1 MAAIILQCI
10 LSLGFFLACVCVNA
24 AGKPNGLTMELIH
37 VDSPA
42 SPLYPGNIS
51 YEEEIQRLI
60 DRSIA
65 RAQHLH
71 YTLASLGN
79 NNVSQTI
86 INPLDIRP
94 KLEFYPYGSYLVQ
107 VGIGTFDA
115 TFPARSF
122 NTYYLYT
129 DTGSILTWVLCE
141 DCLKPGNQCFQTKEP
156 PFPNSKSKSYVALCC
171 NQNPFCKTGQCTG
184 PYCSQ
189 HDEYMDGTVVNSI
202 LSAENFNFLSSSGQP
217 LMIPGVVFGCAYDI
231 RKISFGRREEFKVAG
246 LLGLGYASIS
256 FPLQQSYQTGKVFSM
271 CLTRQRE
278 IQTYL
283 RFGKDVPTPPGGL
296 RVTKL
301 VFFKDIP
308 YYYVNLLAISVHG
321 QKLLIDPNV
330 FAVRNQGTSGGCFMD
345 NGTSFTFLIRP
356 AFNAVVQFLEMYF
369 MRFPRLI
376 RGGRP
381 LGPPFELCY
390 KWMTPLPPLP
400 TLTFHFENADLVIN
414 PEDLFIKVN
423 AEQQGNY
430 LLCLAFIPDD
440 ARTILG
446 SVHQSNYLFIYDL
459 NQKLLKFAPEDCSKN
474 S

>member
-1 MAAIILQCI
+1 MSTGC
-10 LSLGFFLACVCVNA
+10 FACA
-24 AGKPNGLTMELIH
+24 
-37 VDSPA
+37 
-42 SPLYPGNIS
+42 
-51 YEEEIQRLI
+51 
-60 DRSIA
+60 
-65 RAQHLH
+65 
-71 YTLASLGN
+71 
-79 NNVSQTI
+79 
-86 INPLDIRP
+86 
-94 KLEFYPYGSYLVQ
+94 
-107 VGIGTFDA
+107 
-115 TFPARSF
+115 
-122 NTYYLYT
+122 
-129 DTGSILTWVLCE
+129 
-141 DCLKPGNQCFQTKEP
+141 
-156 PFPNSKSKSYVALCC
+156 
-171 NQNPFCKTGQCTG
+171 
-184 PYCSQ
+184 
-189 HDEYMDGTVVNSI
+189 
-202 LSAENFNFLSSSGQP
+202 AENFNFLSSSGQP
-217 LMIPGVVFGCAYDI
+217 LMIPGVVFGCAYDT
-231 RKISFGRREEFKVAG
+231 RKISFGRLEEFKVAG
-246 LLGLGYASIS
+246 ILGLGYAPIS

-308 YYYVNLLAISVHG
+308 YYYVNLLDISVHG

-330 FAVRNQGTSGGCFMD
+330 FAVRNQGTSGGCLMD
-345 NGTSFTFLIRP
+345 NGSSFTFLIRP

-414 PEDLFIKVN
+414 PEELFIKVH
-423 AEQQGNY
+423 AEQQGND
-430 LLCLAFIPDD
+430 LFCLAFIAND